1 MRFKG
6 LDLNLLAA
14 LDVLIEER
22 SVSRAAERLHLS
34 QPSVSAALARLRD
47 FFDDPLLEIQG
58 KRMVPTARA
67 LQLVPMVTELL
78 ADVETMIMQSR
89 QFEPK
94 TSSCWFRICVS
105 DYLSTVLID
114 RLVTSLQRE
123 APGIRFDLQQPS
135 DMTPQLISL
144 GELDIALLPQQ
155 HCLNDHPMELLFEE
169 QYVVAGWSENPLLQ
183 KPVTEDEF
191 YAAGHVAASI
201 GQVNR
206 ASFAE
211 DNLLARGRE
220 RRIEIRA
227 SSFMMVPGLL
237 TGTDRLTVMHGRLA
251 RALSTQHP
259 LAWQP
264 MPFEFPVMRQ
274 MIQYHRSRALD
285 PSLVWLID
293 RIHAA
298 AT

>member
-47 FFDDPLLEIQG
+47 YFNDPLLEIQG

-67 LQLVPMVTELL
+67 LQLVPMVKELL

-89 QFEPK
+89 QFEPA
-94 TSSCWFRICVS
+94 TSNRWFRICVS
-105 DYLSTVLID
+105 DYLATVLVS
-114 RLVTSLQRE
+114 RVVTMLQRE

-135 DMTPQLISL
+135 DATPRLLDL
-144 GELDIALLPQQ
+144 GELDLGLLPQQ
-155 HCLNDHPMELLFEE
+155 HCLHDHPMELLFEE
-169 QYVVAGWSENPLLQ
+169 RHVIAGWSGNPLMS
-183 KPVTEDEF
+183 KPVTEEEF
-191 YAAGHVAASI
+191 YAAGHVAVSI

-211 DNLLARGRE
+211 NNLLARGRE

-227 SSFMMVPGLL
+227 SSFVMVPELL
-237 TGTDRLTVMHGRLA
+237 TGTDRLAVMHERLA
-251 RALSTQHP
+251 QTLATRHP
-259 LAWQP
+259 LAWCP
-264 MPFEFPVMRQ
+264 LPFEFPLMRE

-285 PSLVWLID
+285 PGLQWLIG
-293 RIHAA
+293 RLRAA
-298 AT
+298 AA

>member
-47 FFDDPLLEIQG
+47 YFNDPLLEIQG

-67 LQLVPMVTELL
+67 LQLVPMLKELL
-78 ADVETMIMQSR
+78 ADVETMVLQAR
-89 QFEPK
+89 PFEPA
-94 TSSCWFRICVS
+94 TANRWFRICVS
-105 DYLSTVLID
+105 DYLATVLIS
-114 RLVTSLQRE
+114 RLVTSLQAD

-135 DMTPQLISL
+135 DATPRMLAL
-144 GELDIALLPQQ
+144 GELDLALMPQE

-169 QYVVAGWSENPLLQ
+169 RHVVAGWAQNPLLQ

-191 YAAGHVAASI
+191 YAAGHVAVSI

-211 DNLLARGRE
+211 NNLLARGRD

-227 SSFMMVPGLL
+227 SSFVMVPELL
-237 TGTDRLTVMHGRLA
+237 AGTDRLAVMHERLA
-251 RALSTQHP
+251 KTLSARYP
-259 LAWQP
+259 LAWCP
-264 MPFEFPVMRQ
+264 LPFEFPVMRE

-285 PSLVWLID
+285 PSLLWLIS
-293 RIHAA
+293 RIRAA
-298 AT
+298 AE